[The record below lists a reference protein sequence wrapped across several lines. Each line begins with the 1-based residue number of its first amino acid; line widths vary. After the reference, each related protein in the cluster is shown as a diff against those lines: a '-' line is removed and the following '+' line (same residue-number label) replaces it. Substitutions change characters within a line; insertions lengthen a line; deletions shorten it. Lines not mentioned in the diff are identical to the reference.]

1 MIGITEYIVFFDFS
15 TFRPLGGMSNWLIS
29 TFRPLVG
36 RSKWL
41 ISMNIYWI
49 FSTFRLFRPLGR
61 RSKWSNL
68 LKILNYFRLLD
79 FSTSCWEVKIID
91 FTEYIG
97 FFWLFGIL
105 LEGQLSDF
113 YVYWILSTFRLFDLL
128 PGGQND
134 WFYWLGIYLNFRFF
148 DFSTSWWEVKIIDF
162 IEFIDFF
169 FWLFDFLTSWWEV

>member
-15 TFRPLGGMSNWLIS
+15 TFRPLGGMSNWFIS

-113 YVYWILSTFRLFDLL
+113 YVYWIVSTFRLFDLL

-134 WFYWLGIYLNFRFF
+134 WRDVCY
-148 DFSTSWWEVKIIDF
+148 
-162 IEFIDFF
+162 
-169 FWLFDFLTSWWEV
+169 FLMKSRKSSR